1 MNIDEHKNFDFTA
14 NDTDISSR
22 TDQIKIMNLQN
33 QIDAQIEKGASDDAD
48 KDINAQDVLFVLR
61 QIIHATDKQS
71 RNMVGKIGITG
82 PQYALLCA
90 IRDLGEVTTRQLSD
104 HISLTQATVTTIL
117 DRLQT
122 RGLIERY
129 RSEKDRRIVHS
140 RLSGDSEALLK
151 QAPKLMQVQFSEQ
164 FEALSKTRQR
174 EIFESFAQVAKFMG
188 AEKEEPSSMLISPEE
203 QAT

>member
-1 MNIDEHKNFDFTA
+1 MNIDDHKNFDFTA
-14 NDTDISSR
+14 NDADISPR
-22 TDQIKIMNLQN
+22 IDQIKIMNLQN
-33 QIDAQIEKGASDDAD
+33 QIDAQIEKGASEDAD
-48 KDINAQDVLFVLR
+48 KDINAQNILFVLR

-140 RLSGDSEALLK
+140 RLSGDSKKLLK
-151 QAPKLMQVQFSEQ
+151 EAPKLMQVQFSEQ
-164 FEALSKTRQR
+164 FENLSKDRQR
-174 EIFESFAQVAKFMG
+174 EIFESFAQVARLMG
-188 AEKEEPSSMLISPEE
+188 AEKEEPSSMLIAPNE
-203 QAT
+203 QTT

>member
-1 MNIDEHKNFDFTA
+1 MATQTPKAASTA
-14 NDTDISSR
+14 
-22 TDQIKIMNLQN
+22 
-33 QIDAQIEKGASDDAD
+33 AD
-48 KDINAQDVLFVLR
+48 SDINAQDVLFVLR

-90 IRDLGEVTTRQLSD
+90 IRDLGEVTTRQLSN

-129 RSEKDRRIVHS
+129 RNEKDRRIVHS
-140 RLSGDSEALLK
+140 RLSGDSEELLK
-151 QAPKLMQVQFSEQ
+151 QAPKLMQVKFSEQ
-164 FEALSKTRQR
+164 FDALDKAQQK
-174 EIFESFAQVAKFMG
+174 EIFESFSKVAKLMG
-188 AEKEEPSSMLISPEE
+188 AEKEEPSSVLIAPDE
-203 QAT
+203 QPV

>member
-14 NDTDISSR
+14 NEADISPR
-22 TDQIKIMNLQN
+22 IDQIKIMNLQN
-33 QIDAQIEKGASDDAD
+33 QIDAQIEKGASENTD

-140 RLSGDSEALLK
+140 RLSGDSKKLLK
-151 QAPKLMQVQFSEQ
+151 QAPKLLQVQFSEK
-164 FEALSKTRQR
+164 FEALPKAQQQD
-174 EIFESFAQVAKFMG
+174 IFNSFAQVAKFMG
-188 AEKEEPSSMLISPEE
+188 AEKEEPSSMLIAPDEPSV
-203 QAT
+203 